1 MEKVS
6 EKIISKEKNENLE
19 KVKEFSKKVDKNKI
33 VNRVYY
39 FCNLILG
46 IIIGVGFSVIAYS
59 YWGKL

>member
-6 EKIISKEKNENLE
+6 ENINLKEKNENLE

-33 VNRVYY
+33 VNRIYY

-59 YWGKL
+59 YWG

>member
-6 EKIISKEKNENLE
+6 EKINLKEKTENLE
-19 KVKEFSKKVDKNKI
+19 KVKEFSKKVDKNKN

-59 YWGKL
+59 YWE

>member
-6 EKIISKEKNENLE
+6 EKLNLKEKNENLE
-19 KVKEFSKKVDKNKI
+19 KVIEFAKKVDKNKS
-33 VNRVYY
+33 VNRIYY

-59 YWGKL
+59 YWG

>member
-6 EKIISKEKNENLE
+6 EKINLKDKNENLE

-33 VNRVYY
+33 VNRIYY

-59 YWGKL
+59 YWG

>member
-6 EKIISKEKNENLE
+6 KKIISKEKNENLE
-19 KVKEFSKKVDKNKI
+19 KVKEFSKKVDKNKN
-33 VNRVYY
+33 VNRIYY

-59 YWGKL
+59 YWG

>member
-6 EKIISKEKNENLE
+6 EKMISKKKNENLE

-59 YWGKL
+59 YWG

>member
-6 EKIISKEKNENLE
+6 EKINLKEKTENLE
-19 KVKEFSKKVDKNKI
+19 KVKEFSKKVDKNKN

-46 IIIGVGFSVIAYS
+46 IIIAVGFSVIAYS
-59 YWGKL
+59 YWG

>member
-6 EKIISKEKNENLE
+6 EKLNLKEKNENLE
-19 KVKEFSKKVDKNKI
+19 KIKEFSKKVDKNKI

-59 YWGKL
+59 YWG

>member
-19 KVKEFSKKVDKNKI
+19 KIKEFSKKVDKNKI

-59 YWGKL
+59 YWG

>member
-19 KVKEFSKKVDKNKI
+19 KIKEFSKKVDKNKI

-46 IIIGVGFSVIAYS
+46 IIIGVGFFVIAYS
-59 YWGKL
+59 YWG

>member
-6 EKIISKEKNENLE
+6 EKLNLKEKNENLE
-19 KVKEFSKKVDKNKI
+19 KVKEFSKKVDKNKS

-59 YWGKL
+59 YWG

>member
-59 YWGKL
+59 YWG

>member
-6 EKIISKEKNENLE
+6 EKINLKEKNENLE
-19 KVKEFSKKVDKNKI
+19 KIKEFSKKVDKNKI

-59 YWGKL
+59 YWG

>member
-19 KVKEFSKKVDKNKI
+19 KVKEFAKKVDKNKN
-33 VNRVYY
+33 VNRIYY

-46 IIIGVGFSVIAYS
+46 IIIGLGFSVIAYS
-59 YWGKL
+59 YWG

>member
-6 EKIISKEKNENLE
+6 EKLNLKEKNENLE
-19 KVKEFSKKVDKNKI
+19 KVIEFAKKADKNKS
-33 VNRVYY
+33 VNRIYY

-59 YWGKL
+59 YWG

>member
-6 EKIISKEKNENLE
+6 KKINLKEKNENLE
-19 KVKEFSKKVDKNKI
+19 KVKEFSKKVDKNKF
-33 VNRVYY
+33 VNSVYY

-59 YWGKL
+59 YWG

>member
-6 EKIISKEKNENLE
+6 EKIISMEKNENLE
-19 KVKEFSKKVDKNKI
+19 KIKEFSKKVDKNKI

-59 YWGKL
+59 YWG

>member
-59 YWGKL
+59 Y

>member
-6 EKIISKEKNENLE
+6 EKINLKEKNENLE

-59 YWGKL
+59 YWG

>member
-6 EKIISKEKNENLE
+6 EKINLKEKNQNLE

-59 YWGKL
+59 YWG

>member
-6 EKIISKEKNENLE
+6 EKINLKEKNENLE

-33 VNRVYY
+33 VNRIYY

-46 IIIGVGFSVIAYS
+46 IIIGIGFSIIAYS
-59 YWGKL
+59 YWG

>member
-46 IIIGVGFSVIAYS
+46 IIIGLGFSVIAYS
-59 YWGKL
+59 YWG

>member
-6 EKIISKEKNENLE
+6 EKINLKEKNENLE
-19 KVKEFSKKVDKNKI
+19 KIKEFSKKVDKNKF
-33 VNRVYY
+33 VNSVYY

-59 YWGKL
+59 YWG

>member
-59 YWGKL
+59 YWR

>member
-6 EKIISKEKNENLE
+6 EKLNLKEKNENLE
-19 KVKEFSKKVDKNKI
+19 KVKEFAKKVDKNKS
-33 VNRVYY
+33 VNRIYY

-59 YWGKL
+59 YWG

>member
-6 EKIISKEKNENLE
+6 EKLNFKKENENLE
-19 KVKEFSKKVDKNKI
+19 KVIEFAKKVDKNKS
-33 VNRVYY
+33 VNRIYY

-59 YWGKL
+59 YWG

>member
-6 EKIISKEKNENLE
+6 EKINLKEKTENLE

-59 YWGKL
+59 YWG

>member
-6 EKIISKEKNENLE
+6 EKMISKKKNENLE
-19 KVKEFSKKVDKNKI
+19 KVKEFSKIVDKNKI

-59 YWGKL
+59 YWG

>member
-6 EKIISKEKNENLE
+6 EKINLKEKTENLE
-19 KVKEFSKKVDKNKI
+19 KVKEFSKKVDKNKN

-59 YWGKL
+59 YWG